1 MKKKTTKEI
10 LEAFLE
16 KKDLHSG
23 DCQKH
28 LDEFS
33 RSWRE
38 TLKKRLKTCRR
49 DSTRREILDARIKSY
64 SMREILLDRETS
76 VSDALMLTYPEHVN
90 LFANWLLKQKP
101 QPSLWSGVP
110 QDWKFLLVEHVFER
124 EDFPEF
130 AIYDASRRMEQ
141 ALWMSG
147 RRRWSVPPSIV
158 PSYLPS
164 RGVKRLRYLIKLAE
178 DAPSLSLVDT
188 EIKERKSL
196 KFKTF
201 EYQYSINL
209 DHKGKELLAP
219 LFRAINGAGF
229 SVLPLPPIG
238 SSYADPPLFL
248 RYPHHEG
255 EERIPDDDIF
265 NIEELLGLY
274 LSHKERIVLFE
285 KGIAFCARRLKED
298 QQALRWVVLVHE
310 LGHWLSHVLP
320 QKNPPVPRWSL
331 DTYTTTSTEVHEGLA
346 QFFCH
351 WLVQHHRSQHPN
363 YAKIF
368 DNLNKKQSGPYHVYK
383 ELVNKGYTIDQVLQ
397 SIAALRQ
404 LDEAADKNTWFSLL
418 SSENSGLF
426 PSK

>member
-1 MKKKTTKEI
+1 
-10 LEAFLE
+10 
-16 KKDLHSG
+16 
-23 DCQKH
+23 
-28 LDEFS
+28 
-33 RSWRE
+33 
-38 TLKKRLKTCRR
+38 
-49 DSTRREILDARIKSY
+49 
-64 SMREILLDRETS
+64 
-76 VSDALMLTYPEHVN
+76 
-90 LFANWLLKQKP
+90 
-101 QPSLWSGVP
+101 
-110 QDWKFLLVEHVFER
+110 
-124 EDFPEF
+124 
-130 AIYDASRRMEQ
+130 
-141 ALWMSG
+141 
-147 RRRWSVPPSIV
+147 
-158 PSYLPS
+158 
-164 RGVKRLRYLIKLAE
+164 LRYLIKLAE

-238 SSYADPPLFL
+238 SSYA
-248 RYPHHEG
+248 
-255 EERIPDDDIF
+255 
-265 NIEELLGLY
+265 
-274 LSHKERIVLFE
+274 SHKERIVLFE
-285 KGIAFCARRLKED
+285 KGIAFCARRLNED

-368 DNLNKKQSGPYHVYK
+368 DDLNKKQSGPYHVYK